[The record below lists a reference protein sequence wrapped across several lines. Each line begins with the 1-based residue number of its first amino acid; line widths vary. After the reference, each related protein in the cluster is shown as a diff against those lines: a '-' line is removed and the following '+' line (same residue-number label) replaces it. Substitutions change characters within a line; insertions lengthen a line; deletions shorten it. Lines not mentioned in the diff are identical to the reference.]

1 MTRAAGPIIIC
12 FGVVDE
18 ADIVEYFIEYHLA
31 LGIDGFVATDVGS
44 TDGTLDI
51 LDRYARRGC
60 LHLLRDPDPAAPRAG
75 YDGYIMVEAAK
86 DVYRADWCL
95 CCDADEFW
103 VFGCQDA
110 RAYFASVPSPI
121 AIFPRYNVVPSRDA
135 QSARLLHFA
144 EFSLLARRPLD
155 FRYDCRR
162 LGERETADA
171 LLADYPPEILR
182 KVAPKVAARADS
194 IRSLSVGFHDAV
206 PSDPAHTQHYVEAGY
221 IAHFPAR
228 SPGQWQHKAELVS
241 RYLVNNPPEL
251 DPITGCPHSHFHWV
265 RLSAL
270 LAHGLVG
277 QDFARQVLSVDEI
290 EAGLRGGLLSRE
302 DRVARRVARLR
313 LDRSTTPRGS
323 RRPG

>member
-1 MTRAAGPIIIC
+1 
-12 FGVVDE
+12 
-18 ADIVEYFIEYHLA
+18 
-31 LGIDGFVATDVGS
+31 
-44 TDGTLDI
+44 
-51 LDRYARRGC
+51 
-60 LHLLRDPDPAAPRAG
+60 
-75 YDGYIMVEAAK
+75 
-86 DVYRADWCL
+86 
-95 CCDADEFW
+95 
-103 VFGCQDA
+103 
-110 RAYFASVPSPI
+110 
-121 AIFPRYNVVPSRDA
+121 
-135 QSARLLHFA
+135 
-144 EFSLLARRPLD
+144 LARQPLD

-206 PSDPAHTQHYVEAGY
+206 PSDPAHTRHYVEAGY

-228 SPGQWQHKAELVS
+228 APDQWQHKAELVS

-277 QDFARQVLSVDEI
+277 QDFGRQVLGDDEI
-290 EAGLRGGLLSRE
+290 EAGLRSGLLSRE

-323 RRPG
+323 RGPG